1 MLGIAKDIKT
11 DSFVVINELSTE
23 INEWLSENEHAEILE
38 IKIVSDDNMS
48 EVLIIYRE
56 DKF

>member
-1 MLGIAKDIKT
+1 MLGVAKDIKT
-11 DSFVVINELSTE
+11 DSFVVINKLSTE
-23 INEWLSENEHAEILE
+23 INEWLADNEHAEILE
-38 IKIVSDDNMS
+38 IKIVGDPNMS